1 MPVFPLRAPCF
12 PGHRVRL
19 QIFEP
24 RYLEMLQDR
33 AESREF
39 AIALISRGEE
49 VGAMAT
55 PFRVGTR
62 VTYAE
67 SAPGGEMVKIHA
79 TGVERVE
86 FTAFDRE
93 SKPYLRARIA
103 PYQDELDDVAADSA
117 AEITAGSLGAGA
129 EARVQAQLE
138 SLAGRLRALAQE
150 AGQSL
155 ERLEEGLQAARDSGD
170 AEHYSLFLCG
180 CLSMPAIYQ
189 QRLLEVRSTRRRI
202 DEALRLLET

>member
-24 RYLEMLQDR
+24 RYLQMLEDR
-33 AESREF
+33 ADSREF

-62 VTYAE
+62 VSYAE
-67 SAPGGEMVKIHA
+67 PSPGGEMVKIHA
-79 TGVERVE
+79 TGLERVE
-86 FTAFDRE
+86 FTAFDRD
-93 SKPYLRARIA
+93 SKPYLLARVA
-103 PYQDELDDVAADSA
+103 PYRDELEEPASTD
-117 AEITAGSLGAGA
+117 TASGGLGVLAH
-129 EARVQAQLE
+129 LE

-170 AEHYSLFLCG
+170 PEQYSLFLCG

-189 QRLLEVRSTRRRI
+189 QRLLEVRSTRRRVE
-202 DEALRLLET
+202 EALRLLEAA